1 MSTFGSEP
9 SPEVRNSYG
18 VGTLRY
24 TKAGLFV
31 LFGWLLWGDF
41 CFTVMERVLPAIY
54 PVYLMDKLGASNKIT
69 NILMV
74 TIPQFMIVFL
84 CPAISFRSDRTRT
97 RWGRRIPYM
106 TYTAPFLCLFLVGLG
121 YSEQISAF
129 LQLSRFPEWL
139 YIRPYAATI
148 ALLGFLIIS
157 FNFFNDFVASV
168 YWYLFA
174 DVVPKAFLGRFLGL
188 FRMVGILAEWFFQ
201 EYIFPYA
208 GTHMHWIFLGAAV
221 LYGVGFGMMCWRVK
235 EGQYPPVEN
244 PEADSSIV
252 AQVKMYFRDCFTHP
266 VYVLLFLHSAG
277 MALVGAGM
285 LANTVFL
292 LAVPGLTYDNI
303 GHVKGQVALLTM
315 CLTYL
320 GGWMSDRYHALRTS
334 LLTLA
339 VLVPVQFA
347 CFYWLVDY
355 PSFVWL
361 TWVGTIPYV
370 LFQAAVIPLYIS
382 LFPPEKYG
390 QFSSANAMFRS
401 AMAVLG
407 GLASGWFLDYMS
419 NNGQMKDALRWMYI
433 WSGFWHIIGLI
444 CLVGVYF
451 YWKRGG
457 GDLGYTPPGSIAERE
472 RLAGAGAVEGTEA
485 SVPVR

>member
-1 MSTFGSEP
+1 MLSSEL
-9 SPEVRNSYG
+9 SSECRG
-18 VGTLRY
+18 IFTVGTLRY

-54 PVYLMDKLGASNKIT
+54 PVYLMDKLGASNQT
-69 NILMV
+69 VNTLMM

-84 CPAISFRSDRTRT
+84 CPAISFRSDRTRS
-97 RWGRRIPYM
+97 RRGRRIPYM
-106 TYTAPFLCLFLVGLG
+106 TFTAPFLCLFLVGLG
-121 YSEQISAF
+121 YSEQIAA
-129 LQLSRFPEWL
+129 WL
-139 YIRPYAATI
+139 HASSIPGLLRISPYAATM
-148 ALLGFLIIS
+148 AVLGFLVIC

-174 DVVPKAFLGRFLGL
+174 DVVPKAYLGRFLGL
-188 FRMVGILAEWFFQ
+188 FRMMGILAEWFFQ
-201 EYIFPYA
+201 TYIFPYA

-235 EGQYPPVEN
+235 EGEYPPVEN
-244 PEADSSIV
+244 PEADASIL

-266 VYVLLFLHSAG
+266 VYVLLFLHSSG

-285 LANTVFL
+285 VANTVFL
-292 LAVPGLTYDNI
+292 LAVPGLNYDNI

-315 CLTYL
+315 CLTYV

-334 LLTLA
+334 LVMLA
-339 VLVPVQFA
+339 LLVPVQFA
-347 CFYWLVDY
+347 CFVWLADY
-355 PSFVWL
+355 KSFVWL

-390 QFSSANAMFRS
+390 QFSSANAMLRS
-401 AMAVLG
+401 GMAVVG
-407 GLASGWFLDYMS
+407 GVTSGWFLDYMTH
-419 NNGQMKDALRWMYI
+419 NGQMKFALRWMYI
-433 WSGFWHIIGLI
+433 WSGFWHIVALA
-444 CLVGVYF
+444 CLVGVYI
-451 YWKRGG
+451 YWKRRG
-457 GDLGYTPPGSIAERE
+457 GDLGYTPPGSILERE
-472 RLAGAGAVEGTEA
+472 QLVDINPLATPRKPIAVH
-485 SVPVR
+485 